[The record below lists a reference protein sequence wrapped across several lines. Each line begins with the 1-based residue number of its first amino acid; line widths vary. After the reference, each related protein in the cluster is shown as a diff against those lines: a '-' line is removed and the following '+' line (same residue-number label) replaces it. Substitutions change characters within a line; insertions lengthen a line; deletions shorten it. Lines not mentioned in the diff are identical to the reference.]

1 MEKIN
6 LYISKKNQK
15 YFKNESINKKISKVI
30 NDSIPEIYQAVSNEK
45 EVELPKQIRINL
57 GKLPVAVQQ
66 VLSKK
71 KQQNPSLSYPDIV
84 NELLVSSILETDNNV
99 EKRLTDRIEISEQ
112 NQLFYLKNISEQL
125 NQFITMLEEEEDN
138 EQ

>member
-1 MEKIN
+1 MLDLEKIN

-15 YFKNESINKKISKVI
+15 YFKNENVNKKISKVI

-57 GKLPVAVQQ
+57 GKLPVEVQQ

-71 KQQNPSLSYPDIV
+71 KQQNPSLSYPDVV
-84 NELLVSSILETDNNV
+84 NELLVSSILETDSNV

-125 NQFITMLEEEEDN
+125 SQFITILERE
-138 EQ
+138 

>member
-15 YFKNESINKKISKVI
+15 YFKNENVNKKISKVI
-30 NDSIPEIYQAVSNEK
+30 NDSIPEIYQAVLNEK
-45 EVELPKQIRINL
+45 EVEIPKQIRINL
-57 GKLPVAVQQ
+57 AKLPTAVQQ

-84 NELLVSSILETDNNV
+84 NELLVSSILETESNV

-125 NQFITMLEEEEDN
+125 SQFITMLEEE
-138 EQ
+138 

>member
-15 YFKNESINKKISKVI
+15 YFKNENVNKKISKVI
-30 NDSIPEIYQAVSNEK
+30 NDSIPEIYQAVLNEK
-45 EVELPKQIRINL
+45 EVEIPKQIRINL
-57 GKLPVAVQQ
+57 AKLPTAVQQ

-71 KQQNPSLSYPDIV
+71 KQQNPSLFYPDIV
-84 NELLVSSILETDNNV
+84 NELLVSSILETDSNV

-125 NQFITMLEEEEDN
+125 SQFITILERE
-138 EQ
+138 

>member
-1 MEKIN
+1 MLDLEKIN

-15 YFKNESINKKISKVI
+15 YFKNENVNKKISKVI

-57 GKLPVAVQQ
+57 GKLPVEVQQ

-71 KQQNPSLSYPDIV
+71 KQQNPSLSYPDVV
-84 NELLVSSILETDNNV
+84 NELLVSSILETDSNV

-112 NQLFYLKNISEQL
+112 NQLFYLKSISEQI
-125 NQFITMLEEEEDN
+125 NKFIKIIEE
-138 EQ
+138 

>member
-15 YFKNESINKKISKVI
+15 YFKNENVNKKISKMI
-30 NDSIPEIYQAVSNEK
+30 NDSIPEIYQAVLNEK
-45 EVELPKQIRINL
+45 EVEIPKQIRINL
-57 GKLPVAVQQ
+57 AKLPTAVQQ

-84 NELLVSSILETDNNV
+84 NELLVSSILETDSNV

-125 NQFITMLEEEEDN
+125 SQFITILERE
-138 EQ
+138 

>member
-1 MEKIN
+1 MLCMEKIN

-15 YFKNESINKKISKVI
+15 YFKNENVNKKISKVI
-30 NDSIPEIYQAVSNEK
+30 NDSIPEIYQAVLNEK
-45 EVELPKQIRINL
+45 EVEIPKQIRINL
-57 GKLPVAVQQ
+57 AKLPTAVQQ

-84 NELLVSSILETDNNV
+84 NELLVLSILETDSNV

-125 NQFITMLEEEEDN
+125 SQFITILERE
-138 EQ
+138 

>member
-84 NELLVSSILETDNNV
+84 NELLVSSILETESNV

-125 NQFITMLEEEEDN
+125 SQFITMLEEE
-138 EQ
+138 

>member
-15 YFKNESINKKISKVI
+15 YFKNENVNKKISKVI
-30 NDSIPEIYQAVSNEK
+30 NDSIPEIYQAVLNEK
-45 EVELPKQIRINL
+45 EVEIPKQIRINL
-57 GKLPVAVQQ
+57 AKLPTAVQQ

-84 NELLVSSILETDNNV
+84 NELLVSSILETDSNV

-125 NQFITMLEEEEDN
+125 SQFITILERE
-138 EQ
+138 

>member
-1 MEKIN
+1 M
-6 LYISKKNQK
+6 
-15 YFKNESINKKISKVI
+15 I

-57 GKLPVAVQQ
+57 GKLPVEVQQ

-71 KQQNPSLSYPDIV
+71 KQQNPSLSYPDVV
-84 NELLVSSILETDNNV
+84 NELLVSSILETDSNV

-112 NQLFYLKNISEQL
+112 NQLFYLKSISEQI
-125 NQFITMLEEEEDN
+125 NKFIKIIEE
-138 EQ
+138 

>member
-15 YFKNESINKKISKVI
+15 YFKNENVNKKISKVI
-30 NDSIPEIYQAVSNEK
+30 NDSIPEIYQAVLNEK
-45 EVELPKQIRINL
+45 EVEIPKQIRINL
-57 GKLPVAVQQ
+57 AKLPTAVQQ

-84 NELLVSSILETDNNV
+84 NELLVSSILETDSNV

-125 NQFITMLEEEEDN
+125 SQFITMLEEE
-138 EQ
+138 

>member
-15 YFKNESINKKISKVI
+15 YFKNENVNKKMSKVI
-30 NDSIPEIYQAVSNEK
+30 NDSIPEIYQAVLNEK
-45 EVELPKQIRINL
+45 EVEIPKQIRINL
-57 GKLPVAVQQ
+57 AKLPTAVQQ

-84 NELLVSSILETDNNV
+84 NELLVSSILETDSNV

-125 NQFITMLEEEEDN
+125 SQFITILERE
-138 EQ
+138 

>member
-57 GKLPVAVQQ
+57 GKLPVEVQQ

-84 NELLVSSILETDNNV
+84 NELLVSSILETDSNI

-125 NQFITMLEEEEDN
+125 NQFITMLEEE
-138 EQ
+138 

>member
-6 LYISKKNQK
+6 LYISKNNQK
-15 YFKNESINKKISKVI
+15 YFENESVNKKISKVI
-30 NDSIPEIYQAVSNEK
+30 NDSIPEIYQSVVTQNE
-45 EVELPKQIRINL
+45 VDLPKQVRINL
-57 GKLPVAVQQ
+57 AKLPLEVQQ
-66 VLSKK
+66 VISKK

-84 NELLVSSILETDNNV
+84 NELLVSSILETDSNI

-125 NQFITMLEEEEDN
+125 NQFINMLEEE
-138 EQ
+138 

>member
-1 MEKIN
+1 MDNER

-15 YFKNESINKKISKVI
+15 YFVNEIIKNKISQVI

-45 EVELPKQIRINL
+45 EVDLPKQVRINL
-57 GKLPVAVQQ
+57 GKLPVEVKQ

-71 KQQNPSLSYPDIV
+71 KQQNPSLSCPDIV

-125 NQFITMLEEEEDN
+125 NQFITMLEKE
-138 EQ
+138 

>member
-15 YFKNESINKKISKVI
+15 YFKNENVNKKISKVI
-30 NDSIPEIYQAVSNEK
+30 NDSIPEIYKAVSNEK

-57 GKLPVAVQQ
+57 GKLPVEVQQ

-71 KQQNPSLSYPDIV
+71 KQQNPSLSYPDVV
-84 NELLVSSILETDNNV
+84 NELLVSSILETDSNV

-112 NQLFYLKNISEQL
+112 NQLFYLKSISEQI
-125 NQFITMLEEEEDN
+125 NKFIKIIEE
-138 EQ
+138 

>member
-15 YFKNESINKKISKVI
+15 YFKNENVNKKISKVI

-57 GKLPVAVQQ
+57 GKLPVEVQQ

-71 KQQNPSLSYPDIV
+71 KQQNPSLSYPDVV
-84 NELLVSSILETDNNV
+84 NELLVSSILETDSNV

-112 NQLFYLKNISEQL
+112 NQLFYLKSISEQI
-125 NQFITMLEEEEDN
+125 NKFIKIIEE
-138 EQ
+138 

>member
-125 NQFITMLEEEEDN
+125 NQFITMLEEE
-138 EQ
+138 

>member
-1 MEKIN
+1 
-6 LYISKKNQK
+6 KKNQK
-15 YFKNESINKKISKVI
+15 YFKNENVNKKISKVI
-30 NDSIPEIYQAVSNEK
+30 NDSIPEIYQAVLNEK
-45 EVELPKQIRINL
+45 EVEIPKQIRINL
-57 GKLPVAVQQ
+57 AKLPTAVQQ

-84 NELLVSSILETDNNV
+84 NELLVSSILETESNV

-125 NQFITMLEEEEDN
+125 SQFITMLEEE
-138 EQ
+138 

>member
-15 YFKNESINKKISKVI
+15 YFKNENVNKKISKVI
-30 NDSIPEIYQAVSNEK
+30 NDSIPEIYQAVLNEK
-45 EVELPKQIRINL
+45 EVEIPKQIRINL
-57 GKLPVAVQQ
+57 AKLPTAVQQ

-84 NELLVSSILETDNNV
+84 NELLVLSILETDSNV

-125 NQFITMLEEEEDN
+125 SQFITILERE
-138 EQ
+138 

>member
-1 MEKIN
+1 MLCMEKIN

-15 YFKNESINKKISKVI
+15 YFKNENVNKKISKVI
-30 NDSIPEIYQAVSNEK
+30 NDSIPEIYQAVLNEK
-45 EVELPKQIRINL
+45 EVEIPKQIRINL
-57 GKLPVAVQQ
+57 AKLPTAVQQ

-84 NELLVSSILETDNNV
+84 NELLVSSILETDSNV

-125 NQFITMLEEEEDN
+125 SQFITILERE
-138 EQ
+138 

>member
-15 YFKNESINKKISKVI
+15 YFKNENVNKKISKVI

-45 EVELPKQIRINL
+45 EVELPKQVRINL
-57 GKLPVAVQQ
+57 GKLPVEVKQ

-84 NELLVSSILETDNNV
+84 NELLVSSILETDSNV

-125 NQFITMLEEEEDN
+125 NQFITMLEEE
-138 EQ
+138 

>member
-15 YFKNESINKKISKVI
+15 YFENENINKKISKVI
-30 NDSIPEIYQAVSNEK
+30 NDSIPEIYQAVSNEN

-57 GKLPVAVQQ
+57 GKLPVEVQQ

-71 KQQNPSLSYPDIV
+71 KQQNPSLSYPDVV

-112 NQLFYLKNISEQL
+112 NQLFYLKNISEQI
-125 NQFITMLEEEEDN
+125 NQFITMLEKEKL
-138 EQ
+138 